1 VFDSDDGGVYDVWV
15 SSKDSF
21 KLSRRNLPA
30 AHYDL
35 VSQLLL
41 SKTEG
46 WFTLDEILAN
56 ALSIHTEGL
65 PKIVGGVPYLLPVD
79 DEYPA
84 LLVDCSNVTSFEPSV
99 YE

>member
-1 VFDSDDGGVYDVWV
+1 VWV

-30 AHYDL
+30 THYDL
-35 VSQLLL
+35 VNHILL
-41 SKTEG
+41 SKAEG
-46 WFTLDEILAN
+46 WFTLDKILAN

-65 PKIVGGVPYLLPVD
+65 PKNIAGVPYLLPVD

-84 LLVDCSNVTSFEPSV
+84 LLIDCSNVTSFEPSV